1 MIAAYVRTAQDAIA
15 SYSNDAQLNGL
26 KFDRHAEEVAVE
38 TFSSALRGAG
48 LNFVRDPMG
57 VPQIPN
63 WSRVIS
69 ALPDFLDELRDAV
82 ETDAR
87 ETD

>member
-1 MIAAYVRTAQDAIA
+1 
-15 SYSNDAQLNGL
+15 
-26 KFDRHAEEVAVE
+26 
-38 TFSSALRGAG
+38 
-48 LNFVRDPMG
+48 VRDPMG